1 MSLNSAKRPSHSHFL
16 FTAERAAPA
25 NMAVTYIDTHNAI
38 HHYNDTELLT
48 YTKINHILKKVRL

>member
-38 HHYNDTELLT
+38 HHYNDTELLI
-48 YTKINHILKKVRL
+48 YTKNTV